1 VRRIKRG
8 GPYLRVA
15 DSDWDDPLDGR
26 YAAERGGR
34 WNPPESFPVVYLCRS
49 IEVARANVFRRLR
62 GQPYGPEDL
71 RAEAGPV
78 LVRTRVPE
86 DRYLNVVTEAGL
98 RDLGLP
104 KTYPLDSR
112 RRLVPHSR
120 CQPIGLRAWE
130 AGLPG
135 IAARSAAVDARVLRG
150 GSRGATRFMLEELAY
165 FGRRKL
171 RRGAV
176 RPFEDWFW
184 NASPA

>member
-1 VRRIKRG
+1 LRTIRRG

-15 DSDWDDPLDGR
+15 DPDWDDPLDGR
-26 YAAERGGR
+26 YAADRGGR

-49 IEVARANVFRRLR
+49 LEVARANVYRRLR

-71 RAEAGPV
+71 QPGAGPI

-86 DRYLNVVTEAGL
+86 DRYLNVITDAGL
-98 RDLGLP
+98 RDIGLP
-104 KTYPLDSR
+104 KTYPRDSR
-112 RRLVPHSR
+112 RRVVPHRR

-135 IAARSAAVDARVLRG
+135 IAARSAAKPAG
-150 GSRGATRFMLEELAY
+150 EELAY

-171 RRGAV
+171 RRGAI
-176 RPFEDWFW
+176 RAFGDWFW
-184 NASPA
+184 ADAPLR